1 MALSKVNFNSMNVT
15 PAASKAVKFNSSNN
29 GLETGDIGG
38 NLVLLSTVT
47 ASSSATIDFTSGI
60 DSTYKEYVFK
70 YINIHPA
77 SVAQLTVNFRDGG
90 TDYDATKTST
100 AFNPYHQEDDSAAG
114 IIYREAWDLAQ
125 GTGDQIIAQELGNGA
140 DESASGY
147 LHLFDPSS
155 TTFVKHYMGL
165 TEYYQ
170 NFGNTG
176 PFQVY
181 YAGYCN
187 VTAAIDGVIFK
198 MSSGN
203 IDSGTIKLYGIK

>member
-1 MALSKVNFNSMNVT
+1 MDVKAQRSVLITSMINFCFNKDF
-15 PAASKAVKFNSSNN
+15 PA
-29 GLETGDIGG
+29 E
-38 NLVLLSTVT
+38 
-47 ASSSATIDFTSGI
+47 DFEKI
-60 DSTYKEYVFK
+60 
-70 YINIHPA
+70 
-77 SVAQLTVNFRDGG
+77 Q
-90 TDYDATKTST
+90 
-100 AFNPYHQEDDSAAG
+100 
-114 IIYREAWDLAQ
+114 Q
-125 GTGDQIIAQELGNGA
+125 GAGDQIIAQELGNGA
-140 DESASGY
+140 HESASGY
-147 LHLFDPSS
+147 LHLFNPSS

-203 IDSGTIKLYGIK
+203 IDSGTIKLYGIT

>member
-1 MALSKVNFNSMNVT
+1 LLDAGALDGGV
-15 PAASKAVKFNSSNN
+15 A
-29 GLETGDIGG
+29 TGDMI
-38 NLVLLSTVT
+38 LIKTLT
-47 ASSSATIDFTSGI
+47 ASSSATLSFVHGASSVVLDG
-60 DSTYKEYVFK
+60 TYKEYVFK

-125 GTGDQIIAQELGNGA
+125 GAGDQIIAQELGNGA

-147 LHLFDPSS
+147 LHLFNPSS

-203 IDSGTIKLYGIK
+203 IDSGTIKLYGIT

>member
-1 MALSKVNFNSMNVT
+1 MGLI
-15 PAASKAVKFNSSNN
+15 SN
-29 GLETGDIGG
+29 GTTLLDAGSLGSGIATGDMI
-38 NLVLLSTVT
+38 LIKTLT
-47 ASSSATIDFTSGI
+47 ASSSANLTFVHGTSSVVLDG
-60 DSTYKEYVFK
+60 TYKSYVFK
-70 YINIHPA
+70 YIDIHPA

-125 GTGDQIIAQELGNGA
+125 GAGDQIIAQELGNGA

-147 LHLFDPSS
+147 LHLFNPSS

-203 IDSGTIKLYGIK
+203 IDSGTIKLYGIT

>member
-1 MALSKVNFNSMNVT
+1 MGLISNGTTLLDAGALDSGI
-15 PAASKAVKFNSSNN
+15 A
-29 GLETGDIGG
+29 TGDMI
-38 NLVLLSTVT
+38 LIKTLT
-47 ASSSATIDFTSGI
+47 ASSSANLTFVHGTSSVVLDG
-60 DSTYKEYVFK
+60 TYKSYVFK
-70 YINIHPA
+70 YIDIHPA

-125 GTGDQIIAQELGNGA
+125 GAGDQIIAQELGNGA

-147 LHLFDPSS
+147 LHLFNPSS

>member
-1 MALSKVNFNSMNVT
+1 MGLI
-15 PAASKAVKFNSSNN
+15 SN
-29 GLETGDIGG
+29 GTTLLDAGTLDSGIATGDMI
-38 NLVLLSTVT
+38 LIKTLT
-47 ASSSATIDFTSGI
+47 ASSSANLTFVHGTSSVVLDG
-60 DSTYKEYVFK
+60 TYKSYVFK
-70 YINIHPA
+70 YIDIHPA

-90 TDYDATKTST
+90 TNYDATKTST

-147 LHLFDPSS
+147 LHLFNPSS

-203 IDSGTIKLYGIK
+203 IDSGTIKLYGIT

>member
-1 MALSKVNFNSMNVT
+1 MGLI
-15 PAASKAVKFNSSNN
+15 SN
-29 GLETGDIGG
+29 GTTLLDAGTLDSGIATGDMI
-38 NLVLLSTVT
+38 LIKTLT
-47 ASSSATIDFTSGI
+47 ASSSANLTFVHGTSSVILDG
-60 DSTYKEYVFK
+60 TYKSYVFK
-70 YINIHPA
+70 YIDIHPA

-90 TDYDATKTST
+90 TAYDATKTST
-100 AFNPYHQEDDSAAG
+100 AFNPYHNESDDGAG
-114 IIYREAWDLAQ
+114 LYYREAWDLAQ

-147 LHLFDPSS
+147 LHLFNPSS

-203 IDSGTIKLYGIK
+203 IDSGTIKLYGIT